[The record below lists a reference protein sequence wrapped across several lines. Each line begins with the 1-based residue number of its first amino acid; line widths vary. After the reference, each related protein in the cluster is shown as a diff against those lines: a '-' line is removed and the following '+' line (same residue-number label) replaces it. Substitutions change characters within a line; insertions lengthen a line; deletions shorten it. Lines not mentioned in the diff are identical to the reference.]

1 VAAFVEEELIFFS
14 KEVAEQF
21 GRVLTVVGATTEV
34 AYVYGGGAGP
44 VKDHLYAALLAK
56 ATEMNS
62 DDAFPTLYL
71 DSSYSRHLNREGL
84 YIAAE
89 TVERKVAAAAGAA
102 RGKRSAGAD
111 AKSKELAGA
120 AV

>member
-1 VAAFVEEELIFFS
+1 M
-14 KEVAEQF
+14 
-21 GRVLTVVGATTEV
+21 
-34 AYVYGGGAGP
+34 
-44 VKDHLYAALLAK
+44 KDHLYPVLLAK

-89 TVERKVAAAAGAA
+89 TVERKAAAS
-102 RGKRSAGAD
+102 RGKRVAGTAATASAKG
-111 AKSKELAGA
+111 KELAGA